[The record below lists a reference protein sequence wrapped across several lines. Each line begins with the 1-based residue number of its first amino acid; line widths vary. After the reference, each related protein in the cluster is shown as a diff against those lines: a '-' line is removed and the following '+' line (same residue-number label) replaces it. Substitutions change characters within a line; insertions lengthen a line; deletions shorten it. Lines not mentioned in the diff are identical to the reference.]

1 MKLSDIILTGIAA
14 LLISPVVI
22 LATLLYTGVI
32 HLNAELDNSDAKDMT
47 EFLQKYSPFQDTAN
61 AQQSRIFK
69 AAKIQESKLDTEKK
83 QLALEVERL
92 ENLKAENMALK
103 KEIVEE
109 RKRIE
114 KLVGENRDLSDERLN
129 ALAQVYGSMKPIEAA
144 PILLS
149 LEDETIAKIMEK
161 IPEVRSKA
169 KIMAAM
175 GAMDNPRAATI
186 TKILG
191 WNKEGPQ

>member
-1 MKLSDIILTGIAA
+1 MKLSDIILTGVAA
-14 LLISPVVI
+14 LLLSPVIIV
-22 LATLLYTGVI
+22 ATLIYTGVI
-32 HLNAELDNSDAKDMT
+32 HLNAELDNTDAKDMT

-61 AQQSRIFK
+61 AEQSRLFK
-69 AAKIQESKLDTEKK
+69 AAQIQEAELETERK
-83 QLALEVERL
+83 QIAQDIERL
-92 ENLKAENMALK
+92 ENLKAENLK
-103 KEIVEE
+103 LKQDIEAE
-109 RKRIE
+109 RKKIE
-114 KLVGENRDLSDERLN
+114 ALVGENRELSDERLN

-149 LEDETIAKIMEK
+149 LEDNTIAKIMEK

-175 GAMDNPRAATI
+175 GAMDNARAAVI

-191 WNKEGPQ
+191 WNQEGPQ

>member
-1 MKLSDIILTGIAA
+1 MLTGLAA
-14 LLISPVVI
+14 LLLSPVVI
-22 LATLLYTGVI
+22 LATLLFTGVI

-61 AQQSRIFK
+61 AEQSRLFK
-69 AAKIQESKLDTEKK
+69 AAKIQEEKLESERK
-83 QLALEVERL
+83 QIALDLERL
-92 ENLKAENMALK
+92 ESLKAENQKLK
-103 KEIVEE
+103 NEIESE
-109 RKRIE
+109 RKKIE
-114 KLVGENRDLSDERLN
+114 ALVGENRELSDEKLN

-175 GAMDNPRAATI
+175 GAMDNARAAII
-186 TKILG
+186 TKLLG
-191 WNKEGPQ
+191 WNQEGPK